1 MTITII
7 SAIIY
12 ALFGSFFGIGG
23 ALIGGVIGA
32 SIGLLTEGL
41 CTNAAHTDD
50 QAGTR

>member
-12 ALFGSFFGIGG
+12 ALFGSFFG
-23 ALIGGVIGA
+23 IGGVIGA